1 MAKNIKPRAQDYAPW
16 YVGGSADSNRY
27 ICYSSIMPTTLAIR
41 RRRRRAKLGI
51 GMPGDNSHILEVARR
66 LRKVV
71 DAPVIGGIAVY
82 LHGGGRSTVD
92 LDLYTADRT
101 VTAAQLESAGAVWD
115 PSEREHVLDGVR
127 IHTITPED
135 AGVNVGR
142 TSIIDGI
149 RVVTLK
155 DLVAIK
161 LLCGL
166 KNPGRSKDLG
176 DVEDLIR
183 SIPLDKQ
190 FATKLPKG
198 VRREFKALVDA
209 VRARDRTISDDR
221 RF

>member
-1 MAKNIKPRAQDYAPW
+1 
-16 YVGGSADSNRY
+16 
-27 ICYSSIMPTTLAIR
+27 MPTTLGIR
-41 RRRRRAKLGI
+41 HRRLRAKMGI

-92 LDLYTADRT
+92 LDLYSADLQ
-101 VTAAQLESAGAVWD
+101 VTSDQLVSAGARWD
-115 PSEREHVLDGVR
+115 RANREYLLDGVR
-127 IHTITPED
+127 IHTVSPQD
-135 AGVNVGR
+135 AGITIEK

-176 DVEDLIR
+176 DVEELIR
-183 SIPLDKQ
+183 SVPLDKRL
-190 FATKLPKG
+190 AASLPKS
-198 VRREFKALVDA
+198 VRQEFKAMVDA
-209 VRARDRTISDDR
+209 VRAADRPRPDGK